1 MSSEHPPQR
10 LKLPIHD
17 DSLARDF
24 NLPLS
29 LMGGRVANFS
39 RLKMKPFKYS
49 SNVRVVVNAD
59 HHLALQ
65 RRMKS
70 AMRSSLSNEK
80 STP

>member
-70 AMRSSLSNEK
+70 AMRS
-80 STP
+80 